1 MENGLLKPD
10 SFAEDRLTEQPP
22 GVCVY
27 LIMYNRFHNYVVE
40 QLLLIN
46 ENGKF
51 SLPPPESDY
60 YKGLSPEDRKKA
72 EIAAKEKQDEDLFQ
86 TARLYV
92 VLMLSLTYA
101 CGVGL
106 TFPGT

>member
-1 MENGLLKPD
+1 
-10 SFAEDRLTEQPP
+10 
-22 GVCVY
+22 
-27 LIMYNRFHNYVVE
+27 MYNRFHNYVAE

-60 YKGLSPEDRKKA
+60 YRDLSPEDRTKA
-72 EIAAKEKQDEDLFQ
+72 EEAAKEKQDEDLFQ

-92 VLMLSLTYA
+92 ALMLSPSIHACNVRLTW
-101 CGVGL
+101 
-106 TFPGT
+106 PGT